1 MPTFS
6 PTPHIFSVLFII
18 SIHQQDA
25 LVALMCVPNPWGCF
39 LTSAL
44 GGLLSHLSVPGP
56 CPCSPCLASLSCP
69 LHSLGFLRQG
79 DRSGVSFPSLHCEL
93 QSSGFWVPGRGTR
106 EPLLSLVGIREGVRV
121 PCTCGWVSMA
131 QEHEVPLFPTG
142 PGRARPPALP
152 VVGQGGVGSALL
164 QLRAALTPPTPP
176 QQLPDLPPH
185 LPPAQPPRRPYQ
197 ARPLQRHLWQ
207 PRPRDCHA
215 QLPWEACQGH
225 EDHSKSWGCQ
235 AGSSPVWICQASLGT
250 S

>member
-1 MPTFS
+1 MTD
-6 PTPHIFSVLFII
+6 
-18 SIHQQDA
+18 QE
-25 LVALMCVPNPWGCF
+25 C
-39 LTSAL
+39 
-44 GGLLSHLSVPGP
+44 
-56 CPCSPCLASLSCP
+56 
-69 LHSLGFLRQG
+69 HSL
-79 DRSGVSFPSLHCEL
+79 PSTSSSSPADLERLAGTPEL
-93 QSSGFWVPGRGTR
+93 
-106 EPLLSLVGIREGVRV
+106 LLSLVGIREDVRV
-121 PCTCGWVSMA
+121 PCTRGWVSMA
-131 QEHEVPLFPTG
+131 QEHGVPLLPTHLAMLG
-142 PGRARPPALP
+142 HPPCPLP
-152 VVGQGGVGSALL
+152 VVGQQGVGSALL

-250 S
+250 L